1 MHQSIQTK
9 NVVYCLSFHEIFDP
23 EVSSYLLLSS
33 ATNYSKDIFFRYKFN
48 PFALLTSCRRF
59 ICILF
64 EEKNFF
70 FLFYIYIDVNKFTKF
85 YHFHFKRKKKKT
97 NKKNETNGTISQQLK
112 RVFWKMHIIRCCCWF
127 LFRLLYLE
135 LIYLFVNLNKSW
147 LIELRGEAQ
156 EEWSESENDNINNDE
171 HKIEDIIF
179 YTFWFLSLF
188 VLLFSL
194 FFFLLVLLTKF
205 EKLTFYSW
213 KKKKFIDFRI

>member
-1 MHQSIQTK
+1 MQIQNDRLRTNIEKVFDCFSKKNEKKKKTNSRFCFVSFGIKQMHQSIQTK

-85 YHFHFKRKKKKT
+85 YHFHFKRKKK
-97 NKKNETNGTISQQLK
+97 NKQKE
-112 RVFWKMHIIRCCCWF
+112 
-127 LFRLLYLE
+127 
-135 LIYLFVNLNKSW
+135 
-147 LIELRGEAQ
+147 
-156 EEWSESENDNINNDE
+156 
-171 HKIEDIIF
+171 
-179 YTFWFLSLF
+179 
-188 VLLFSL
+188 
-194 FFFLLVLLTKF
+194 
-205 EKLTFYSW
+205 
-213 KKKKFIDFRI
+213 